1 MNARKFTYSLV
12 ALLAL
17 TGILGSCSD
26 EGLPLYN
33 QKKGMLSFNASETAN
48 KTFSFMSRGRA
59 VMQDTVWFTLDLIGP
74 SVDYDRYYELEQI
87 IPKDSV
93 TQDNVPKPT
102 DAPKTIT
109 AEAGVHYLAFDSPEA
124 KKLQRF
130 PANAIRT
137 KVPIVL
143 LRDTSLKT
151 KEVTLNFKLKVSDD
165 FDLGYKEYQTRTI
178 KFSDKLMKPNLW
190 VPHFFGTYGPE
201 KHMFMIEATKD
212 SWDDDY
218 LKKLGAIIQ
227 YGSPTIDMVRQAYV
241 QNLVTRLARM
251 LEKENEARKARGE
264 DVLREKDGTPVAF
277 KTWG

>member
-1 MNARKFTYSLV
+1 
-12 ALLAL
+12 
-17 TGILGSCSD
+17 
-26 EGLPLYN
+26 
-33 QKKGMLSFNASETAN
+33 
-48 KTFSFMSRGRA
+48 MSRGRA

-212 SWDDDY
+212 PWDDDY

>member
-1 MNARKFTYSLV
+1 MIRKFILSIGV
-12 ALLAL
+12 ALGCLACQEAL
-17 TGILGSCSD
+17 PEYNTDWIGVQFVLD
-26 EGLPLYN
+26 ESS
-33 QKKGMLSFNASETAN
+33 LSKNEYSYSFVGKDET
-48 KTFSFMSRGRA
+48 

-93 TQDNVPKPT
+93 AQDSVPKPT

-178 KFSDKLMKPNLW
+178 KFSDKLVKPNLW
-190 VPHFFGTYGPE
+190 VNYFFGTYGPE

-212 SWDDDY
+212 PWDDEY
-218 LKKLGAIIQ
+218 LKSIGAIIE
-227 YGSPTIDMVRQAYV
+227 YGS
-241 QNLVTRLARM
+241 
-251 LEKENEARKARGE
+251 
-264 DVLREKDGTPVAF
+264 
-277 KTWG
+277 